1 MNLISTAMNKSLTF
15 AALLM
20 FISISATGQTSKD
33 TLYLKN
39 GSVVFGK
46 LTGKTKTDYKI
57 QTKEGYLFA
66 FTTDEIERY
75 IPATTTASNTIRDR
89 KIQGLSFIMETGIP
103 VGSSDVGFPIHFTI
117 TPTIDYSFNLYHSI
131 SAGTGL
137 EYWENLMLPIF
148 AEYRIS
154 LSDKNVAPFLN
165 FRIGGLVNLE
175 GDIDDMYYKSD
186 QRGGW
191 TFATGF
197 GLLWPLG
204 SIESFVKL
212 GYRYAFTRTITT
224 YSQTYPPYDIM
235 DEKMNFNCL
244 EMKWGF
250 KF

>member
-1 MNLISTAMNKSLTF
+1 MNKSLIFT
-15 AALLM
+15 ALLM
-20 FISISATGQTSKD
+20 FISLFARGQTSKD

-39 GSVVFGK
+39 GSIVYGK
-46 LTGKTKTDYKI
+46 IAGKTKTEYKI
-57 QTKEGYLFA
+57 QTNEGYLFVFSA
-66 FTTDEIERY
+66 DEVERF
-75 IPATTTASNTIRDR
+75 ILATSTASDASRDR
-89 KIQGLSFIMETGIP
+89 KIKGLSFIMESGIP
-103 VGSSDVGFPIHFTI
+103 IGSSDVGFPIHFTI
-117 TPTIDYSFNLYHSI
+117 TPTIDYSFNLFHSI

-137 EYWENLMLPIF
+137 EFWENLMLPIF

-154 LSDKNVAPFLN
+154 LSEKNVAPFLN

-175 GDIDDMYYKSD
+175 SDIDDMYYKSD
-186 QRGGW
+186 HRGGW

-204 SIESFVKL
+204 RIESFVKL
-212 GYRYAFTRTITT
+212 GYRYAYTRTITT
-224 YSQTYPPYDIM
+224 FSQTYPPYDIR